1 MFGIIAG
8 LLTTISAMPQALK
21 TIRTRD
27 VSGLSL
33 LMYTCLV
40 VGQILWLIHGFI
52 ILDPGLILSNIVSLI
67 INGIILFMLLKY
79 QTKRDRNK

>member
-40 VGQILWLIHGFI
+40 VGQILWLIHGLI